1 MSGILYLAE
10 SDKREAWKK
19 YRPILEDMKEH
30 QLRQALVLILFGE
43 DIEKAFDIAM
53 SFK

>member
-10 SDKREAWKK
+10 SDKREAWRK
-19 YRPILEDMKEH
+19 YRPILEDMNE
-30 QLRQALVLILFGE
+30 QGLRRVLVLLLDGM

-53 SFK
+53 TFK